1 MINDLSIKIDD
12 FIERG
17 SLDLFN
23 NILVTALELNN
34 EESLSQVLRLV
45 DSNYGGYTY
54 KWELKYTA
62 GVILINWGEKGIDG
76 LLEVVNK
83 NPSHPNI
90 SVTSTLLALI
100 ASGKLEACHLH
111 IKHLGV
117 FKNLDLASNEFK
129 KEKLKLKAQSALV
142 DLTMIAEEG
151 EKFTTNLAFSSAK
164 ASLIPEIQEPIF
176 AALVMRWFHFNNL
189 NIEAYKKLISGE
201 DKQEIVYH
209 NFLKQNTYLLEP
221 FHSQIWSKPRFG
233 ELYQPDFL
241 IKSIDNSY
249 TVVEIEKPH
258 LPILTKSGN
267 LSSEATHAKRQT
279 LEYRQWAMN
288 NYLYAKE
295 NYPGIQSPFSLVI
308 IGMESN
314 LTPEQ
319 KERLRQENESTQ
331 GILKIVGFD
340 WIYERAKATFEN
352 LVKYSFERNNN

>member
-1 MINDLSIKIDD
+1 MIDELAVKVTN
-12 FIERG
+12 FIEGG

-23 NILVTALELNN
+23 NILTTALELNSKD
-34 EESLSQVLRLV
+34 SLLQVLRLV

-62 GVILINWGEKGIDG
+62 GVVLINWEEEGIEG
-76 LLEVVNK
+76 LLEMVKK
-83 NPSHPNI
+83 NPSYQNI
-90 SVTSTLLALI
+90 SVASTLLGHM
-100 ASGKLEACHLH
+100 ASGKLELCFHIRHLKTFQK
-111 IKHLGV
+111 I
-117 FKNLDLASNEFK
+117 DISSNKFK
-129 KEKLKLKAQSALV
+129 KEKLKLKAQSTLV
-142 DLTMIAEEG
+142 DLAMLAERDDEIK
-151 EKFTTNLAFSSAK
+151 ENFAFSLIK
-164 ASLIPEIQEPIF
+164 ASQIPEVQENIF

-189 NIEAYKKLISGE
+189 NIEVYKDLISGE
-201 DKQEIVYH
+201 DAQEVVYH
-209 NFLKQNTYLLEP
+209 NFLKKNTYLLEP

-267 LSSEATHAKRQT
+267 LSAETTHAKRQV
-279 LEYRQWAMN
+279 LEYRQWTMD

-295 NYPGIQSPFSLVI
+295 NYPGMRSPFSLVI

-331 GILKIVGFD
+331 GVLKIVGFD
-340 WIYERAKATFEN
+340 WIYKRAKATFQN
-352 LVKYSFERNNN
+352 LVKYSLDRNNI